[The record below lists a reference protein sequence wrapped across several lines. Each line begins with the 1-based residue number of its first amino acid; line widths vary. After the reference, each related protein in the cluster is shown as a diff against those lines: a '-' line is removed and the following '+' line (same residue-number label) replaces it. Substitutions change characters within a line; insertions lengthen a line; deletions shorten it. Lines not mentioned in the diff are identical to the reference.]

1 MEGSGCLNGYQLPPG
16 FRFHPTDQELII
28 HYLRKKITSSLPP
41 SSSIIADIDLYKFNP
56 WELPEKAFFGE
67 GEWFFFSPRDR
78 KYPNGVRPNR
88 AAACGYWKAT
98 GTDKPILAS
107 NGSHCLGVKK
117 ALVFYKGRPPK
128 GTKTDWVMHEYRLLD
143 SNTSMHHK
151 HKGTM
156 RLDDWVLCRVRHKGS
171 FLPEND
177 EKPSP
182 SPPPPPAST
191 SIFTKSPVQHDLM
204 QQYAGKERNNF
215 YELNDCQLMGYLLG
229 SATQAESGCESSDL
243 VYDGDFFV
251 GDQQQPELVSSM
263 LGSIK
268 RKLSFGALDELMMLP
283 PGKRTHHFNAGEE
296 LSPTESDSDEQECLE
311 FLI

>member
-1 MEGSGCLNGYQLPPG
+1 MERSGSSNGSPLPPG

-41 SSSIIADIDLYKFNP
+41 SYSIIADIDLYKFNP

-78 KYPNGVRPNR
+78 KYPNGLRPNR

-98 GTDKPILAS
+98 GTDKPILAA
-107 NGSHCLGVKK
+107 NGNHCLGVKK

-128 GTKTDWVMHEYRLLD
+128 GSKTDWIMHEYRLLD
-143 SNTSMHHK
+143 QSTTSMQHK

-156 RLDDWVLCRVRHKGS
+156 RLDDWVLCRVRHNGS
-171 FLPEND
+171 LLSEND

-182 SPPPPPAST
+182 PAAAASFF
-191 SIFTKSPVQHDLM
+191 IKSPAQHELK
-204 QQYAGKERNNF
+204 QQYAGKERNNLF
-215 YELNDCQLMGYLLG
+215 ELSDCQLMGDLMG
-229 SATQAESGCESSDL
+229 SASRAESAGENFEL
-243 VYDGDFFV
+243 VHGSDFFI
-251 GDQQQPELVSSM
+251 GEQQQPEFVSSM

-268 RKLSFGALDELMMLP
+268 KKLFFGALEDLMMLP
-283 PGKRTHHFNAGEE
+283 SGKRMHSIADGEQQ
-296 LSPTESDSDEQECLE
+296 SPTESYSDDQGCLE